1 MFQTESIRAFCRFFD
16 VKSIINTKIQSLKNV
31 KFKELKYAG
40 DKINS
45 LYKNLEKLEKIR
57 NTNPVLYNL
66 IAKGYKSGELE
77 DNAFKI
83 FMDFIDNP
91 IEDYRTGKAV
101 YHYKNEGYKFMN
113 TFLRTGKVR
122 GKYPDGS
129 DVAVS
134 QDYKVKI
141 KREVKILSDYIKGR
155 SFNLP
160 VTLYRGDDYI
170 CLSGVVIKDGKFK
183 GQKLSD
189 VLLSLEKMPEKERM
203 ETLKEINS
211 QSGLVINNKAFLSTS
226 FSKKGAKTNKPIF
239 LTLTNKEPIK
249 GICADTIVNP
259 HIKELEFLI
268 QKGSKAYIKDI
279 RPGKDNR
286 WYIKATIKT

>member
-1 MFQTESIRAFCRFFD
+1 MKNINCPRKFCD
-16 VKSIINTKIQSLKNV
+16 T
-31 KFKELKYAG
+31 
-40 DKINS
+40 
-45 LYKNLEKLEKIR
+45 
-57 NTNPVLYNL
+57 
-66 IAKGYKSGELE
+66 
-77 DNAFKI
+77 
-83 FMDFIDNP
+83 
-91 IEDYRTGKAV
+91 
-101 YHYKNEGYKFMN
+101 
-113 TFLRTGKVR
+113 VR
-122 GKYPDGS
+122 GKYPDVS

-189 VLLSLEKMPEKERM
+189 VLLSLEKMPEKERKYNISKLL
-203 ETLKEINS
+203 ETKES
-211 QSGLVINNKAFLSTS
+211 LCINNKAFLSTS

-268 QKGSKAYIKDI
+268 QKGSKAYIENLKYQGD
-279 RPGKDNR
+279 K
-286 WYIKATIKT
+286 WYIEANIAT

>member
-1 MFQTESIRAFCRFFD
+1 MFQTESIRAFCRFFG
-16 VKSIINTKIQSLKNV
+16 VKSILSTKIQNLKDINL
-31 KFKELKYAG
+31 KELKYVG
-40 DKINS
+40 DKVNS

-57 NTNPVLYNL
+57 YSNPVLYNL
-66 IAKGYKSGELE
+66 ISKGYKSGELE

-91 IEDYRTGKAV
+91 IEDYRTAKSV

-122 GKYPDGS
+122 GKYSDGTEIP
-129 DVAVS
+129 VS
-134 QDYKVKI
+134 QNYKIKI
-141 KREVKILSDYIKGR
+141 KREVKILSDYLKGR

-170 CLSGVVIKDGKFK
+170 SLSEVVIKEGKFK
-183 GQKLSD
+183 GQKLSE
-189 VLLSLEKMPEKERM
+189 VLLSLEKMPEKNKIES
-203 ETLKEINS
+203 LKVLNS
-211 QSGLVINNKAFLSTS
+211 QSGLIINNKAFLSTS
-226 FSKKGAKTNKPIF
+226 FSKKGAKSNKPIF
-239 LTLTNKEPIK
+239 LTLTNREPIN
-249 GICADTIVNP
+249 GICADTVVNP

-268 QKGSKAYIKDI
+268 QKGSKSYIKDI
-279 RPGKDNR
+279 RLGKDKK

>member
-16 VKSIINTKIQSLKNV
+16 VKSIINTKIQTLKNV

-129 DVAVS
+129 DIAVS

-189 VLLSLEKMPEKERM
+189 VLLSLEKMPEKERKYNISKLL
-203 ETLKEINS
+203 ETKES
-211 QSGLVINNKAFLSTS
+211 LCINNKAFLSTS

-268 QKGSKAYIKDI
+268 QKGSKAYIENLKYQGD
-279 RPGKDNR
+279 K
-286 WYIKATIKT
+286 WYIEANIAT